1 MKRRNY
7 LVLVGCTLTAGCS
20 TPDGQPETPT
30 ATETPPSP
38 TASPTQTSTLTE
50 TRDATSTPDDGIS
63 GLEYDPDSRY
73 ETVEIGDRDAV
84 ENPDS
89 NRQRSVCIWNATES
103 PRQIDV
109 EIVSDD
115 GSRDDEEIH
124 HEESYEVPNDADI
137 AFELLEPANYTVTVE
152 SSADDSEKR
161 FRINQESFD
170 CNWHEY
176 RVTVHPDGHLETTQI
191 ATTLGCLTPES

>member
-20 TPDGQPETPT
+20 TLDEQPGTPT

-38 TASPTQTSTLTE
+38 TASPTQTSTPTE

-89 NRQRSVCIWNATES
+89 NRQRDVCIWNATDS
-103 PRQIDV
+103 PRQVDV
-109 EIVSDD
+109 EIVSGEGPSD
-115 GSRDDEEIH
+115 GEEIH
-124 HEESYEVPNDADI
+124 LEESYEIPSDADV
-137 AFELLEPANYTVTVE
+137 AFELLEPADYTVTVE
-152 SSADDSEKR
+152 SSASGSKKR
-161 FRINQESFD
+161 FSIGRESFD

-191 ATTLGCLTPES
+191 STTLGCLTPDS